1 MFMAVSVDKAVIARY
16 EKFGK
21 KFEILVDPEKAVDF
35 KSGKN
40 IAIEEILAVEDV
52 FEDAKKGMRARRE
65 NLKKAF
71 GSENVSEIAK
81 IIIKYGDIQITAE
94 QRRKMLEEKKK
105 LIATIIS
112 KQGIN
117 PQTNTPHTVERI
129 LNAMELA
136 KVQID
141 IYKPVEEQIDIVLEA
156 IQKIIPIRFEKIK
169 LQIKVPSAYTGKCY
183 GVIKNIGKIKNEQWL
198 SDGSL
203 LCIIEIPAGLK
214 VDVFDKLNKLTNG
227 EVVIN
232 EKR

>member
-52 FEDAKKGMRARRE
+52 FEDAKKGMRAGKE
-65 NLKKAF
+65 DLKKAF
-71 GSENVSEIAK
+71 GSENVSEIART
-81 IIIKYGDIQITAE
+81 IIKYGDIQITAE

-112 KQGIN
+112 RESIN

-136 KVQID
+136 KIQID
-141 IYKPVEEQIDIVLEA
+141 IYKPVEEQIDAVLEA

>member
-1 MFMAVSVDKAVIARY
+1 VTGVQTCALPIY

-21 KFEILVDPEKAVDF
+21 KFEILVDPEKAVEF

-52 FEDAKKGMRARRE
+52 FEDAKKGLRACRE
-65 NLKKAF
+65 DLKKVF
-71 GSENVSEIAK
+71 GNENIVEIAK
-81 IIIKYGDIQITAE
+81 IIIKHGSIQITAE
-94 QRRKMLEEKKK
+94 QRRKMLEERKK

-141 IYKPVEEQIDIVLEA
+141 IYKPVEEQIDSVLNA
-156 IQKIIPIRFEKIK
+156 IQKIIPIRFEKTELEIK
-169 LQIKVPSAYTGKCY
+169 IPSIYSGKCY
-183 GVIKNIGKIKNEQWL
+183 GVIKNIGKIKSEQWL

-203 LCIIEIPAGLK
+203 LCVIEIPAGLK